1 MFMFEQKLSFFFL
14 VLISAKYPFEG
25 VSFTHHI
32 QGVLIPLLGNEN
44 LLLQRL
50 GIQQKPNTVLILLAK
65 FVQVYECEL

>member
-44 LLLQRL
+44 LLLQ
-50 GIQQKPNTVLILLAK
+50 QKPNTVLILLAK